1 MLDGI
6 FRSNF
11 RTKCKSLLTRI
22 KTRLEVIKKR
32 RNSMQTFLK
41 KDIAEL
47 LKSNLDRNAY
57 GRAEGLYKELVLSS
71 CYEFVGQCC
80 ASIAENLKEMHKQS
94 DCPEQCKVAV
104 GSLIYAAARFA
115 DLPELRDLRNLF
127 HDKYSKTVDPFASK
141 EFMENL
147 KSRPPTTEM
156 KLQLMQALAQEFSV
170 KWDSQLLE
178 EQLRNPSTI
187 THEVPANPTSGNG
200 DNGGAHNNLLKNQ
213 STSVQEKG
221 KQVEVDRQI
230 NEEQTHTTRTRR
242 RNSCSELKENIAEE
256 SQYLSSIQEET
267 RPENNTPYR
276 KPFTNRIVPAPYIR
290 TNNNNT
296 NEENDSS
303 GKAKPIPKPRSVRT
317 KFLNPSASTNATSS
331 TEQEIDPRQN
341 LSARDS
347 QARPRHDLLSDDEE
361 IIAYFGRKTAVETG
375 VSVKKDGSETPKLL
389 ELPPPPGKRRYLFCE
404 SQSASPVT
412 KPESLRRS
420 EKSSFVSPDQ
430 PQFEAIKAPIRH
442 GRSKTTFVNDGH
454 QVHTRMPDFDKLA
467 ERISSLKNV

>member
-1 MLDGI
+1 
-6 FRSNF
+6 
-11 RTKCKSLLTRI
+11 
-22 KTRLEVIKKR
+22 
-32 RNSMQTFLK
+32 MQTFLK
-41 KDIAEL
+41 KDMAEL

-71 CYEFVGQCC
+71 CYEFVEQCC
-80 ASIAENLKEMHKQS
+80 ASIAQNLKEMHKQS

-178 EQLRNPSTI
+178 EQMRNPTTI
-187 THEVPANPTSGNG
+187 THEAPANPRNG

-213 STSVQEKG
+213 STPVQEKG
-221 KQVEVDRQI
+221 KQVEEVDRLI
-230 NEEQTHTTRTRR
+230 NDEQTHTTRTRR

-267 RPENNTPYR
+267 RPENNTLYR
-276 KPFTNRIVPAPYIR
+276 KPFTNRIVPAPYIK
-290 TNNNNT
+290 TINNNT

-303 GKAKPIPKPRSVRT
+303 GKAKPKPKPRSVRT

-361 IIAYFGRKTAVETG
+361 AIAYFGRKTA
-375 VSVKKDGSETPKLL
+375 KKDGSETPKLL

-404 SQSASPVT
+404 SQPASPVT
-412 KPESLRRS
+412 KPESFGRS
-420 EKSSFVSPDQ
+420 EKSSFVPPDQ
-430 PQFEAIKAPIRH
+430 QQFESIKAPIRH
-442 GRSKTTFVNDGH
+442 GRSKTTFVNDGP

-467 ERISSLKNV
+467 ERISGLKNV